1 MWPWGGW
8 QDIRVRKEN
17 EVGDSFLT
25 LSLCSTLR
33 LAMAQEDSSLYFS
46 RHTLRD
52 VLPAGPRHG
61 NSHTA
66 VGPYGPPTSTLQVN
80 SICLKDVSLF
90 LLRTSL
96 KRYASLFGFF
106 LLW

>member
-25 LSLCSTLR
+25 LSLCGTLR
-33 LAMAQEDSSLYFS
+33 LAVAQEDSSLYFS

-66 VGPYGPPTSTLQVN
+66 VGPYGPLHPRCKATQFV
-80 SICLKDVSLF
+80 
-90 LLRTSL
+90 LRMS
-96 KRYASLFGFF
+96 AFSFSEPH
-106 LLW
+106 